1 MADTGPGIAPEFQQE
16 IFEEYFRLTPQGTR
30 AEGYGLG
37 LAIARRLV
45 QSAGGK
51 IWVESEPGS
60 GQQVLLPGIA
70 ESLTQ
75 TPCGGAMS
83 AGHIL
88 VVDDEPSMLRYLQ
101 TVLELDSYRV
111 STASNGLEAVEK
123 VQRDTPDL
131 VLLDMVMPG
140 ADGLETLQRI
150 REARPSTKVVMLSC
164 VRDTRKVAQA
174 MRLGAQDYLSKP
186 VQKEEMDEVL
196 ASAWRTPSPAV
207 PGAGE
212 AIEVSEGVYFFSAT
226 PQMRQLRA
234 HAMQVARF
242 DFPVLLLGESGT
254 GKEVLAHLIHKYSD
268 RAHRT
273 FLKVNCA
280 AVPSELLESELFGYE
295 PGAFTGA
302 NKAKPGKFELCNKG
316 TLLLDEI
323 GEMSPALQAKLLQVL
338 QDGQF
343 SRLGGRNTVKVDVR
357 VLAATN
363 INMPQA
369 IAQKTFR
376 EDLYYRLNSF
386 VLRMPSLR
394 ERREEIPMM
403 LRHFMIHLAD
413 VMPARRSASRRGWWK
428 PARTIPGRA
437 TFASWKTSSSAI
449 LVLGD
454 ETAAIAE
461 LQKGTNAAAR
471 RTRPSFRHG
480 REAAAA
486 AARPERDG
494 PQSEEWRGNGSDR
507 PGAGRNRLEP
517 QARRHQTQHQ
527 LQSAALQNPPIRHS
541 SPPGGIA
548 PRYR

>member
-1 MADTGPGIAPEFQQE
+1 
-16 IFEEYFRLTPQGTR
+16 
-30 AEGYGLG
+30 
-37 LAIARRLV
+37 
-45 QSAGGK
+45 
-51 IWVESEPGS
+51 
-60 GQQVLLPGIA
+60 
-70 ESLTQ
+70 
-75 TPCGGAMS
+75 MS
-83 AGHIL
+83 TGHIL

-111 STASNGLEAVEK
+111 TTASNGLEAVEK
-123 VQRDTPDL
+123 VQRDSPDL

-150 REARPSTKVVMLSC
+150 RETRPSTKVVMLSC

-196 ASAWRTPSPAV
+196 RFCLENTDPAASAPAV
-207 PGAGE
+207 GE
-212 AIEVSEGVYFFSAT
+212 AIEVNTGVYFFSAT
-226 PQMRQLRA
+226 PQIRQLRA
-234 HAMQVARF
+234 QAMQVAKF
-242 DFPVLLLGESGT
+242 DFPVLILGESGT
-254 GKEVLAHLIHKYSD
+254 GKEVLAQLIHKYSD

-394 ERREEIPMM
+394 ERREEIGMM

-413 VMPARRSASRRGWWK
+413 RYACAPLSVSQKLLEACENYPW
-428 PARTIPGRA
+428 PGNIRELEN
-437 TFASWKTSSSAI
+437 FVKRY

-454 ETAAIAE
+454 EAAAIVE
-461 LQKGTNAAAR
+461 LQRGTSRGTENTVVSMEQKPAFQPDLKEMVRNLKNGAEMEVIAQVLEETAWNRKRAATKLNISYKALLYKIR
-471 RTRPSFRHG
+471 QYDIRPR
-480 REAAAA
+480 
-486 AARPERDG
+486 
-494 PQSEEWRGNGSDR
+494 Q
-507 PGAGRNRLEP
+507 AG
-517 QARRHQTQHQ
+517 
-527 LQSAALQNPPIRHS
+527 
-541 SPPGGIA
+541 
-548 PRYR
+548 

>member
-1 MADTGPGIAPEFQQE
+1 
-16 IFEEYFRLTPQGTR
+16 
-30 AEGYGLG
+30 
-37 LAIARRLV
+37 
-45 QSAGGK
+45 
-51 IWVESEPGS
+51 
-60 GQQVLLPGIA
+60 
-70 ESLTQ
+70 
-75 TPCGGAMS
+75 MS
-83 AGHIL
+83 TGHIL

-111 STASNGLEAVEK
+111 TTASNGIEAVER
-123 VQRDTPDL
+123 VQRDSPDL

-150 REARPSTKVVMLSC
+150 RETRPSTKVVMLSC

-196 ASAWRTPSPAV
+196 RFCLESSEPAE
-207 PGAGE
+207 PGAGD
-212 AIEVSEGVYFFSAT
+212 AIEVAEGVYFFSAT
-226 PQMRQLRA
+226 AMMRQLRA
-234 HAMQVARF
+234 QAMQVAKF
-242 DFPVLLLGESGT
+242 DFPVLILGESGT
-254 GKEVLAHLIHKYSD
+254 GKEVLAQLIHKYSD
-268 RAHRT
+268 RSHRT

-302 NKAKPGKFELCNKG
+302 NKAKPGKFELCIKG

-343 SRLGGRNTVKVDVR
+343 SRLGGRGTVKVDVR

-394 ERREEIPMM
+394 ERRPEIPMM

-413 VMPARRSASRRGWWK
+413 RYACAQLSVSPRLVEACENYPW
-428 PARTIPGRA
+428 PGNIRELEN
-437 TFASWKTSSSAI
+437 FVKRF

-454 ETAAIAE
+454 EAAAISE
-461 LQKGTNAAAR
+461 LQKGTARGGPNGTDTAAAEKPAQSQPDLKEMVR
-471 RTRPSFRHG
+471 NLKNGAESEVIAQVLEETAWNRKRAATKLNISYKALLYKIRQYDIRPRQVG
-480 REAAAA
+480 
-486 AARPERDG
+486 
-494 PQSEEWRGNGSDR
+494 
-507 PGAGRNRLEP
+507 
-517 QARRHQTQHQ
+517 
-527 LQSAALQNPPIRHS
+527 
-541 SPPGGIA
+541 
-548 PRYR
+548 

>member
-1 MADTGPGIAPEFQQE
+1 
-16 IFEEYFRLTPQGTR
+16 
-30 AEGYGLG
+30 
-37 LAIARRLV
+37 
-45 QSAGGK
+45 
-51 IWVESEPGS
+51 
-60 GQQVLLPGIA
+60 
-70 ESLTQ
+70 
-75 TPCGGAMS
+75 MS
-83 AGHIL
+83 TGHIL

-111 STASNGLEAVEK
+111 TTASNGLEAVEK
-123 VQRDTPDL
+123 VQRDSPDL

-150 REARPSTKVVMLSC
+150 RETRPSTKVVMLSC

-196 ASAWRTPSPAV
+196 RFCLENTDPAAAAPV
-207 PGAGE
+207 AGE
-212 AIEVSEGVYFFSAT
+212 AIEVNTGVYFFSAT
-226 PQMRQLRA
+226 PQIRQLRA
-234 HAMQVARF
+234 QAMQVAKF
-242 DFPVLLLGESGT
+242 DFPVLILGESGT
-254 GKEVLAHLIHKYSD
+254 GKEVLAQLIHKYSD

-394 ERREEIPMM
+394 ERREEIGMM

-413 VMPARRSASRRGWWK
+413 RYACAPLSVSQRLLEACENYGW
-428 PARTIPGRA
+428 PGNIRELEN
-437 TFASWKTSSSAI
+437 FVKRY

-454 ETAAIAE
+454 EAAAIVE
-461 LQKGTNAAAR
+461 LQRGT
-471 RTRPSFRHG
+471 S
-480 REAAAA
+480 
-486 AARPERDG
+486 
-494 PQSEEWRGNGSDR
+494 RGADNGSVVSMEPKPAFQPDLKEMVRNLKNGAEMEVIAQVLEETAWNRKRAATKLNISYKALLYKIRQYDIR
-507 PGAGRNRLEP
+507 PRQAG
-517 QARRHQTQHQ
+517 
-527 LQSAALQNPPIRHS
+527 
-541 SPPGGIA
+541 
-548 PRYR
+548 